1 MSIFKIIAILIL
13 LTSQSVC
20 LLVVR
25 QVFRYSRRYHFVESK
40 YTNLFYYFTIE
51 HVAILYIFL
60 SVIQLTLSIW
70 FLLTI

>member
-13 LTSQSVC
+13 VTSLTVC
-20 LLVVR
+20 LAVVR
-25 QVFRYSRRYHFVESK
+25 QVFRYNRRYHLVESK
-40 YTNLFYYFTIE
+40 YTNLFYYLTIE

-60 SVIQLTLSIW
+60 SVIQLIVSVW